1 MMKPA
6 RDGGLAAA
14 RTVAA
19 LRVRVS
25 NWRAEGLTIA
35 LVPTMGALHKG
46 HGALIEAA
54 RRAADRV
61 VVSIYVNPTQFGA
74 GEDFTAYPRNET
86 GDIALLDDYGVDLL
100 YAPETQEMYP
110 EGFATTVHV
119 AGLTEGLCGAF
130 RPGHFDGV
138 ATVVAKLF
146 SQVRPDAALFG
157 EKDYQQ
163 LCLIRRLA
171 RDLDMGVSVMGVP
184 TMREDDGLA
193 ISSRNV
199 YLSDSERRIAPAM
212 YQVLTDAARRI
223 AGGAVISAVCA
234 EAKEELLTA
243 GFSAVD
249 YVDCVDGETLMP
261 LTQIKAGR
269 SARILAAAQL
279 GRARLIDNVAA
290 GL

>member
-1 MMKPA
+1 MKPV

-19 LRVRVS
+19 LRVRVR
-25 NWRAEGLTIA
+25 NWRAEGLTIS

-46 HGALIEAA
+46 HVALIEAA

-61 VVSIYVNPTQFGA
+61 VVSIYVNPTQFDA
-74 GEDFTAYPRNET
+74 GEDFSAYPRNET

-100 YAPETQEMYP
+100 YAPETEEMYP
-110 EGFATTVHV
+110 EGFVTTVHV
-119 AGLTEGLCGAF
+119 AGLTEGLCGAI
-130 RPGHFDGV
+130 RPNHFGGV
-138 ATVVAKLF
+138 TTVVAKLF

-163 LCLIRRLA
+163 LCIIRRLA
-171 RDLDMGVSVMGVP
+171 RDLDMGVSVMNVP
-184 TMREDDGLA
+184 TIREKDGLA
-193 ISSRNV
+193 VSSRNI
-199 YLSDSERRIAPAM
+199 YLSDSERRTAPAM
-212 YQVLTDAARRI
+212 YRVLTEAERYI

-234 EAKEELLTA
+234 EAKEELLAA
-243 GFSAVD
+243 GFSTVD

-269 SARILAAAQL
+269 SARILAAAHI
-279 GRARLIDNVAA
+279 GRARLIDNVVA